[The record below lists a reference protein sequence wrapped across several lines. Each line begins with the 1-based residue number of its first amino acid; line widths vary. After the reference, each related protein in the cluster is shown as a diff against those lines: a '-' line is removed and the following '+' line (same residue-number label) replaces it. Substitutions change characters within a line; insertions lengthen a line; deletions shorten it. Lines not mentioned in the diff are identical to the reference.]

1 MNYYYFYFQID
12 SEVLGRYSFGV
23 LLDPVKLPKQ
33 TDHNSVE
40 QHRNLLREE
49 GQALCSDLGNMT
61 EQFSLQP

>member
-33 TDHNSVE
+33 ITTLWNSIE
-40 QHRNLLREE
+40 T
-49 GQALCSDLGNMT
+49 S
-61 EQFSLQP
+61 